1 MVMKMSIR
9 CFFVCVCVCVRVCL
23 CVYVCVCARAL
34 ARERAC
40 LCVVVGVQDNVPSP
54 FPSVHSCT
62 ANQLTYCRN
71 KIAVSLG
78 TSIQYPHSRD

>member
-1 MVMKMSIR
+1 M
-9 CFFVCVCVCVRVCL
+9 CVCVCVR
-23 CVYVCVCARAL
+23 
-34 ARERAC
+34 
-40 LCVVVGVQDNVPSP
+40 LCVVVGVQDNVPPP

-78 TSIQYPHSRD
+78 TSIQYPLGINLFSLNTKNFL